1 MATQRP
7 IHQQRCGHLT
17 VATLPQLTNACRR
30 RHELLGPV
38 SADSLCIGD
47 RRAAPACC
55 HHQLSTSLSNVAISP
70 QVIRGSGPGQVA
82 GNVGRLRDGAWEL
95 RFDSEE
101 TAGYAEALMEQ
112 HEAKARAHLCEV
124 CVQPAMMLTQA
135 GIAAVPAGLFGMERG
150 LPRGNYW
157 SEQHQNEFYA
167 RAQACEISALR
178 VEPDFWLRCSDYICS
193 IVSDLLL
200 NAAACGSCIEGV
212 NMSVHTKGEM
222 FVSIHL

>member
-1 MATQRP
+1 
-7 IHQQRCGHLT
+7 

-30 RHELLGPV
+30 RCDSLGPV

-55 HHQLSTSLSNVAISP
+55 HHQLSTSLSNVAIYP
-70 QVIRGSGPGQVA
+70 QVIRGSGPGEVA
-82 GNVGRLRDGAWEL
+82 ANVGRLRDSAWEL

-150 LPRGNYW
+150 LPRGNYSSGTTAKTSSMPALKCARFRHCVW
-157 SEQHQNEFYA
+157 SPTFGCDAPTTYVQL
-167 RAQACEISALR
+167 C
-178 VEPDFWLRCSDYICS
+178 PTCC
-193 IVSDLLL
+193 
-200 NAAACGSCIEGV
+200 
-212 NMSVHTKGEM
+212 
-222 FVSIHL
+222 